1 MYAMF
6 MYNRDEFEKHYH
18 LRSNVETAFFSIK
31 QKLGDSL
38 KSKNPVAQK
47 NELICKAIAYN
58 ILVLS
63 QEMFELGIE
72 PNFEREVFTKAQ

>member
-1 MYAMF
+1 MF
-6 MYNRDEFEKHYH
+6 NKEAFEKHY
-18 LRSNVETAFFSIK
+18 RERFNVKTAFFSMK

-58 ILVLS
+58 ILVLIT
-63 QEMFELGIE
+63 EMYELGVDC
-72 PNFEREVFTKAQ
+72 NFGAGPRILAE